1 MINFT
6 ALISIRRPWQILKP
20 TQKLGCE
27 FCDFCGILVEFFLGF
42 EYNFWKKIIW
52 DLRTLVYLSDRAVL
66 LVMVFTVTIHKYLI
80 LTRVKI
86 NKTKYNPKMFIY
98 FMRVNIIDVC
108 AFLRIIILTI
118 DCQTLLYICIICLTW
133 YANVYHIRFLYESQ
147 NKQNESQSKKWL
159 FISRG

>member
-1 MINFT
+1 MISFT

-27 FCDFCGILVEFFLGF
+27 FCDFCGILVEFFFGF

-80 LTRVKI
+80 ITRVKI
-86 NKTKYNPKMFIY
+86 NKTNNNQI
-98 FMRVNIIDVC
+98 
-108 AFLRIIILTI
+108 
-118 DCQTLLYICIICLTW
+118 
-133 YANVYHIRFLYESQ
+133 NVY
-147 NKQNESQSKKWL
+147 L
-159 FISRG
+159 FIEGKYYRCLCISENYHTNHRLPNAFIHLHHLPYVICKRLPY